1 METTRERVS
10 GVPFF
15 RFRVSVP
22 LHSSRVLELFV
33 VFFLNFVPRF
43 PSARHRRGRKNKKM
57 EGLFWKKNEKKDGND
72 GVDIVDAVEFFF
84 GLFLLRFYLLRPS
97 PRKWTSNWKK
107 SEICP
112 KKAVFISLVVD
123 TLGQRFTE
131 FYRVLFAGFSRS
143 VTLGLVSLV
152 GLG

>member
-1 METTRERVS
+1 MFLFLGFVFRFHCTRVECWNFLSFFFLISYLVFRLHGIDAAAKTKKWRVFFEKKTRKKMETTES
-10 GVPFF
+10 T
-15 RFRVSVP
+15 
-22 LHSSRVLELFV
+22 SSM
-33 VFFLNFVPRF
+33 
-43 PSARHRRGRKNKKM
+43 PSS
-57 EGLFWKKNEKKDGND
+57 
-72 GVDIVDAVEFFF
+72 FFF
-84 GLFLLRFYLLRPS
+84 WLFLLRFYLLRPS